1 MPLRPAPG
9 DIVVTRAAL
18 TDDTATLL
26 DLDRWS
32 VRHARRLLAGLSGT
46 DRTAVDQAREE
57 IVARV
62 GDFAPGTPL
71 PSSSD
76 TVLLA
81 AYLEAAPTVADWMI
95 RRGIAPATIAATLGD
110 LGRHLRLHRAH
121 TGAFGFDATWWL
133 ATVLSGTLFQLGRLQ
148 FRLRLLRPDEP
159 QPPVAPAPW
168 LLDVHIPEAG
178 PLTRMRSPGLS
189 TAPRCS
195 SPAISRNSLPEQRS
209 ATPGCSIRIWP
220 TNCRP
225 PRTLS
230 RSVSPSPA
238 TASPSTTISTRSTSP
253 SGCVRW
259 TASTA
264 AAAVV
269 TAARRARPDRIRQEV
284 DAGARLPA
292 FAHAV
297 IVRRTASAP

>member
-62 GDFAPGTPL
+62 GGFAPGTPL
-71 PSSSD
+71 PTSSD

-81 AYLEAAPTVADWMI
+81 AYLEAAPAVADWMI
-95 RRGIAPATIAATLGD
+95 RRGIAPATIAATIGD

-148 FRLRLLRPDEP
+148 FQLRRLRPDEP

-168 LLDVHIPEAG
+168 FLDVHIPEAG
-178 PLTRMRSPGLS
+178 PLAPDAVCESFDRAALFFARHFPKQPARTAICNSWLLDPFLADHLPPTSNIVTFGQSFTPYGEPVDDDLDAVYFTFGVRSLEGIHGL
-189 TAPRCS
+189 PRRS
-195 SPAISRNSLPEQRS
+195 SLQRLVLD
-209 ATPGCSIRIWP
+209 RI
-220 TNCRP
+220 
-225 PRTLS
+225 
-230 RSVSPSPA
+230 
-238 TASPSTTISTRSTSP
+238 AS
-253 SGCVRW
+253 GGRW
-259 TASTA
+259 T
-264 AAAVV
+264 
-269 TAARRARPDRIRQEV
+269 RARGYRP
-284 DAGARLPA
+284 LP
-292 FAHAV
+292 
-297 IVRRTASAP
+297 TP